1 MMKSSDTKPHDLPN
15 AAARMGK
22 FIAGMAR
29 SPVSDPVVLL
39 VVKRALL
46 DCIASTLSGAR
57 EPVVKKLIAYSSGR
71 LPAEAVVIGGAGLR
85 LPLDAAALINGTMGH
100 ATDYDDVS
108 FTMWGHATAPVLPA
122 VLAVGEQLNLS
133 GAHFLAAFLAGL
145 EVEMKLGAA
154 VAPHH
159 YGIGWHPT
167 ATIGVFGACAGAAAA
182 ARLTAEQ
189 SAVAICIAASRSSS
203 LRANFA
209 SMTKALH
216 VGFASRDGLEAAMLA
231 SRGITSNP
239 AAIDGSFGF
248 VEVMAAGKSCL
259 DDRLAHLGA
268 PFDIVDPGL
277 ALKYYPSC
285 SDTHVAVD
293 TLLDLV
299 NAEGIAPPSIKHIR
313 CGVTKT
319 VFDNLIYHSPRT
331 GLQGKFSME
340 FCLARALENGRLA
353 LGDFTDDSVSEAGTQ
368 ALMGKIEMVIDP
380 LIAEGDYVSAA
391 SIEVECADGSA
402 IKKVSRSARGH
413 TDRPLDDTQLRQK
426 FDTCARVAM
435 SAHAG
440 EELYELIERIELLP
454 SVRPLAAAL
463 AGPKR

>member
-1 MMKSSDTKPHDLPN
+1 MRL
-15 AAARMGK
+15 GQ

-29 SPVSDPVVLL
+29 NSVSDPVVLL
-39 VVKRALL
+39 ATKRALL
-46 DCIASTLSGAR
+46 DCIAATLSGAR
-57 EPVVKKLIAYSSGR
+57 EPSIEKLVAYSLGR

-122 VLAVGEQLNLS
+122 VLAVGEQFDLS
-133 GAHFLAAFLAGL
+133 GAQFLSAFLAGL

-182 ARLTAEQ
+182 ASLTAQQ
-189 SAVAICIAASRSSS
+189 STAAICIAASRSSG

-216 VGFASRDGLEAAMLA
+216 VGFAARDGLEAALLA

-248 VEVMAAGKSCL
+248 IEVMAGGKSCL

-268 PFDIVDPGL
+268 PFDIADPGL

-293 TLLDLV
+293 TLLDLID
-299 NAEGIAPPSIKHIR
+299 AEDISPLSIKHIT
-313 CGVTKT
+313 CGVNKT
-319 VFDNLIYHSPRT
+319 VFENLIYHCPRT

-353 LGDFTDDSVSEAGTQ
+353 LGDFTDESVSVAQTRE
-368 ALMGKIEMVIDP
+368 LMSKIQMVIDP
-380 LIAEGDYVSAA
+380 SIAEGDYVSAA

-402 IKKVSRSARGH
+402 LKKVSRSARGH

-426 FDTCARVAM
+426 FDTCAQVAM
-435 SAHAG
+435 PARAG
-440 EELYELIERIELLP
+440 DELYEIIERIELLP
-454 SVRPLAAAL
+454 SVRTLAAAL
-463 AGPKR
+463 AGPMR